1 MRGWISDDDGPEQQ
15 MKDLASFQQGV
26 RRRWWT
32 IAVGSFVLLFGRA
45 VDLVPV
51 SPATILL
58 VIAGAVVANL
68 LVALALRSGWYR
80 WWEIYLFAGLDVL
93 LAAALVTLCGPGGLI
108 AAFFIAV
115 LPYAF
120 DQGRGMGDLL
130 VLSTSLAYPAAAAAH
145 GWITGA
151 VPVGRWSVPTGVYL
165 ETFVFMVVAL
175 ALTRIP
181 GALMQRIR
189 ITRSIMALAER
200 GDFSMRAPAVTHDEL
215 GLLER
220 SFNHML
226 EEIAATIGEVQ
237 READEVAAF
246 ADVLAESAGRMLA
259 SSQAVAATAADLA
272 REMGGQRDRADAG
285 HRESTA
291 AAAEAESLRGRA
303 AAVADDARRLVD
315 AAERGRERVGRA
327 SETLVAIGEDVRGT
341 AATVGELSGISE
353 RIGRFAQ
360 AIGRI
365 ARQTHLLAL
374 NAAIEAARAAE
385 QGHGF
390 AVVADQVRALAGEAA
405 RSAREVVDLIAEVR
419 AGIDAVATAMAAGEE
434 KVRNVGLV
442 AGEAQTAF
450 DDLHRG
456 VTQVAQVV
464 ADTAAISRSEA
475 SRMATITQNMSD
487 VASISTRSSAA
498 ADSAA
503 RAMAGQISA
512 MGDLN
517 DASRQLAQLAER
529 LRASIGR
536 FSLLSHERVT
546 ASHPAVSIPN
556 DQ

>member
-32 IAVGSFVLLFGRA
+32 IGVGSFVLLFGRA

-51 SPATILL
+51 SPATTHL

-93 LAAALVTLCGPGGLI
+93 LAAALVALCGPGGLI
-108 AAFFIAV
+108 AVFFIAV

-165 ETFVFMVVAL
+165 ETFVFIVVAL

-189 ITRSIMALAER
+189 VTRSIMALAER

-215 GLLER
+215 GLLEQ

-226 EEIAATIGEVQ
+226 EEIAATIAEVQ

-246 ADVLAESAGRMLA
+246 ADVLADAAGRMLA

-291 AAAEAESLRGRA
+291 AASEAESLRGRA

-327 SETLVAIGEDVRGT
+327 SETLVAIGEEVRAT

-353 RIGRFAQ
+353 R
-360 AIGRI
+360 IGRI

-385 QGHGF
+385 HGHGF

-456 VTQVAQVV
+456 VTQVAQVI

-475 SRMATITQNMSD
+475 SRMATITQNMSE
-487 VASISTRSSAA
+487 VASISTRSSTA

-503 RAMAGQISA
+503 RAMAGQITA

-536 FSLLSHERVT
+536 FSLLSRERVT
-546 ASHPAVSIPN
+546 ASHPSIT
-556 DQ
+556 DA